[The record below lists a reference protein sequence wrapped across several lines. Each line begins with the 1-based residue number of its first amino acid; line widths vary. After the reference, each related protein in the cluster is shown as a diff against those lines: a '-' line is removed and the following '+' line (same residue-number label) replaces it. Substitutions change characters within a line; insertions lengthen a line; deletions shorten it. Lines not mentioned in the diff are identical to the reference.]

1 MAECV
6 HQLNLQNFGS
16 VLLGELSEQRRRGHF
31 CDVLVRVQGTS
42 GNLRAHRCVL
52 AAGSPFFQDKLLL
65 GYSQVEIPCV
75 ASPNSVARLLDF
87 MYSGVLRFPHSEA
100 LQILTAASVLQIKSV
115 IDECTRIVSQSC
127 SVSNSVGS
135 GGIGELTG
143 SFSEAWQSDAGSGS
157 VAGGSGAEARSDSI
171 GVVATEAY
179 PGLESTGEVSGSEEG
194 EFWGARECVGGQ
206 WQRDVEEED
215 EMEGD
220 EDGVE
225 EDELVKEGEEEVE
238 EDEERC
244 RFGEVERIRDSAMG
258 AKAEA
263 VTTSRRHD
271 RKQSC
276 PVRIPVALVKQEPE
290 DDGEF
295 CSNTIKDAEDAG
307 SIKLVEASSKKRSL
321 SETLGVE
328 SKVLVSAD
336 GRSRSVD
343 SGAICC
349 PFSLS
354 SLSPE
359 GPSQASADPQYPT
372 VPPMSGQVLLVK
384 TEGGG
389 VRASVCGLPVGLQ
402 ASAIYP
408 QHFYGGN
415 AGGVTGGSGLKM
427 YALPPPSVSSG
438 APSQVHLCSQTLVMP
453 PSIFS
458 TREAQNISRPIVG
471 MTTCSQTSTSPVI
484 NLAPPRLGGVQPQM
498 LSTHQQMSG
507 IAPCEQ
513 PSQPPQLHQLL
524 LPLGRLG
531 STALLPCPV
540 TATPPIAPGVGG
552 LLRTAGGTGAMG
564 VERKPYAC
572 TLCYKTFTA
581 KQNYVK
587 HMFVH
592 TGEKPHQCGVC
603 WRSFSLKDYLIK
615 HMVTHTG
622 VRAYQCTVCNKRF
635 TQKSSLNVHM
645 RLHRG
650 ERSFSCPACSRKFSH
665 RSLLERHAAT
675 HALAVSTTVD
685 VATCSASTSTTTAK
699 PASIST
705 LTSMVPNT
713 SIVTP
718 ALSDTA
724 ASVLDVAVDGSNMA
738 VGVSPTFFVPVTSA
752 FTACSGIMAT
762 VTQASGNVPSAA
774 HAVEAKVKAEEQTLT
789 FPFRMQ
795 DDHVEIE
802 RIDGTKQDD
811 EVKRETRIPETIFSD
826 TVRPLNCTACPSVCL
841 STDALQAHLQL
852 NLDIQPSHPQP
863 TKPQFESF

>member
-127 SVSNSVGS
+127 SVSNSVGT
-135 GGIGELTG
+135 GGIGELSV
-143 SFSEAWQSDAGSGS
+143 SFSEAWQSDATSGS

-171 GVVATEAY
+171 GVVATEVY
-179 PGLESTGEVSGSEEG
+179 HGLESTGEVSGSEEG
-194 EFWGARECVGGQ
+194 DFWGARERVGEQ
-206 WQRDVEEED
+206 WQRDVEEEE

-225 EDELVKEGEEEVE
+225 EDELVKQEEEEVE
-238 EDEERC
+238 EDEETH
-244 RFGEVERIRDSAMG
+244 RFGEVERIRVCAMG
-258 AKAEA
+258 GRAQ
-263 VTTSRRHD
+263 TTAMCRRHD
-271 RKQSC
+271 RKQLC
-276 PVRIPVALVKQEPE
+276 PVRIPLALVKQEP
-290 DDGEF
+290 DDGDF
-295 CSNTIKDAEDAG
+295 CFETVKYNEDAG
-307 SIKLVEASSKKRSL
+307 SIQLVEASAKKRSL
-321 SETLGVE
+321 SETLGVPG
-328 SKVLVSAD
+328 KVPASAD

-359 GPSQASADPQYPT
+359 RPSQASADPQQPT
-372 VPPMSGQVLLVK
+372 VPPMPGQVLLVK

-389 VRASVCGLPVGLQ
+389 VRASICGLPVGLQ

-408 QHFYGGN
+408 QHFDGGN
-415 AGGVTGGSGLKM
+415 AGGVTGGSSLKM
-427 YALPPPSVSSG
+427 YTLPPTSVGSGSPS
-438 APSQVHLCSQTLVMP
+438 SQVRLCSQTLVVP
-453 PSIFS
+453 PSIIS
-458 TREAQNISRPIVG
+458 TREAQNIVRPIVG
-471 MTTCSQTSTSPVI
+471 MTTCSQTSMSPVI
-484 NLAPPRLGGVQPQM
+484 NLAPPRLGEVETHM
-498 LSTHQQMSG
+498 LSTHHQMSG
-507 IAPCEQ
+507 IDPCEQ
-513 PSQPPQLHQLL
+513 TPAQLHQLL

-531 STALLPCPV
+531 STALLPSPI
-540 TATPPIAPGVGG
+540 TTTPPIVPRVGG
-552 LLRTAGGTGAMG
+552 LVGTAGGTGAAG
-564 VERKPYAC
+564 VERKAYAC

-650 ERSFSCPACSRKFSH
+650 ERHFPCPACSRKFSH
-665 RSLLERHAAT
+665 RSLLERHATT
-675 HALAVSTTVD
+675 HALPSLPVSTAVD
-685 VATCSASTSTTTAK
+685 ADTCSASTTMTTAK
-699 PASIST
+699 PASTSSST
-705 LTSMVPNT
+705 TMVPDT
-713 SIVTP
+713 SIVTSVAP
-718 ALSDTA
+718 DTA
-724 ASVLDVAVDGSNMA
+724 AGVLDIAVDGSNMA
-738 VGVSPTFFVPVTSA
+738 AGISPSIFVPVT
-752 FTACSGIMAT
+752 TALMAYSGIMAD
-762 VTQASGNVPSAA
+762 VTQTSDNVPSAA
-774 HAVEAKVKAEEQTLT
+774 HSVEAKAKAEEQTLT

-795 DDHVEIE
+795 DDQVEIE
-802 RIDGTKQDD
+802 RIDGTEQGDL
-811 EVKRETRIPETIFSD
+811 VKWETRIPEPSVSD
-826 TVRPLNCTACPSVCL
+826 TVRPLNCTVCPSVCL
-841 STDALQAHLQL
+841 TADALQAHLQVPEIL
-852 NLDIQPSHPQP
+852 EYLH
-863 TKPQFESF
+863 